1 MKVLKKLWKNVC
13 ARIAG
18 YKTIVVDGGNQ
29 SGHREP
35 NVRVNIGFGDSRE
48 YWAYTNKYGQ
58 LVRVEAEEIILQDN
72 EHEPVN
78 SRGRY
83 YPDEAKVPGVE
94 SDKLDEGHVI
104 ADSLGGV
111 ANAYNITPQDSH
123 LNRHGG
129 VAKME
134 EQIRK
139 AGGCSDLV
147 CIIKYDSTD
156 TQIPSMY
163 EYSYRINGL
172 RYYKKFPNG
181 AK

>member
-1 MKVLKKLWKNVC
+1 MKVLKKLWRC
-13 ARIAG
+13 MRARIAG
-18 YKTIVVDGGNQ
+18 YKTIVVDGGNL

-35 NVRVNIGFGDSRE
+35 NVRVNIGFGCRE

-58 LVRVEAEEIILQDN
+58 LVRVEAEAIVLQDN
-72 EHEPVN
+72 EREPVN

-94 SDKLDEGHVI
+94 RADLDEGHII

-129 VAKME
+129 VARME

-139 AGGCSDLV
+139 AGGCSDLL
-147 CIIKYDSTD
+147 CIITYPNNE

-172 RYYKKFPNG
+172 KYYKRFLNG